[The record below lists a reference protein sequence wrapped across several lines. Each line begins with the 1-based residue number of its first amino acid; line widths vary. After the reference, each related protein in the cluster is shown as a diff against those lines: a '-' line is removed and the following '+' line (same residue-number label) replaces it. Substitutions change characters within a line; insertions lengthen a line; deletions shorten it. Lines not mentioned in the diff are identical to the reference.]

1 MTKVAV
7 NVSLQIKAFLNR
19 TQICYLE
26 GGNFFKF
33 KSTASTDEDTC
44 TGFMFTKILAS

>member
-1 MTKVAV
+1 MTKVVV
-7 NVSLQIKAFLNR
+7 NVSLQIKALLNQ

-26 GGNFFKF
+26 RGNF
-33 KSTASTDEDTC
+33 KSTASTDEDTS